1 MTEAFKQGFMSVM
14 RKFAAGD
21 NKMIAPNED
30 DLVSPIL
37 NGDNHPGPY
46 IAQSAADQGVKLHQP
61 VTAAQVSKALHAP
74 QYRDS
79 VLKEWADNGLG
90 SAALD
95 LFNEAAMQN
104 YLDTT
109 KQQPS
114 ERMPTPYEL
123 MQYATAMDGKSET
136 DSPAFSSDDG
146 NAAFGAALMNPD
158 NKLSEEVLRRLWAG
172 STNAVPIAA
181 VSPAFTNAAQTAVS
195 PR

>member
-14 RKFAAGD
+14 RKFAAD
-21 NKMIAPNED
+21 NTKEED
-30 DLVSPIL
+30 DTVSPIL
-37 NGDNHPGPY
+37 DGDNRPGPY
-46 IAQSAADQGVKLHQP
+46 IAQSAVEQGVGLHQP
-61 VTAAQVSKALHAP
+61 VTAAQVGKALHAP

-79 VLKEWADNGLG
+79 VLQDWKDKGVG
-90 SAALD
+90 SDALD
-95 LFNEAAMQN
+95 MLAEASMQN

-123 MQYATAMDGKSET
+123 MQYAIAMDGKNET
-136 DSPAFSSDDG
+136 DSPAYTEEG
-146 NAAFGAALMNPD
+146 NTAFQSALLNP
-158 NKLSEEVLRRLWAG
+158 NSPLSEEVLRRLWAG

-181 VSPAFTNAAQTAVS
+181 VSPAFTNAARTAVS